1 MAAAQQINGVSA
13 LEMTMRDVM
22 DNLEDLGSQQ
32 AYASIPGCFEILS
45 IEPPE
50 QPSAPARRSAAILAY
65 PATAPA
71 TAEPTAPRRAI
82 G

>member
-1 MAAAQQINGVSA
+1 MAARQVNGISA

-22 DNLEDLGSQQ
+22 DNLEDLGSQY
-32 AYASIPGCFEILS
+32 AYASVPGCFEILS

-50 QPSAPARRSAAILAY
+50 QPPAPARPSAAILTY
-65 PATAPA
+65 PAPA
-71 TAEPTAPRRAI
+71 SADAREPAQRRAA